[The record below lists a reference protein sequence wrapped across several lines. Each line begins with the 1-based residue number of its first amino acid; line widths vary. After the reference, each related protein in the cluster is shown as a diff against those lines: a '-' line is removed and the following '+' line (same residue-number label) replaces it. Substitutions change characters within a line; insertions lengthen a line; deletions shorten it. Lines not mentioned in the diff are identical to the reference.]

1 LPNFCFFVFYE
12 DESEQSECVA
22 KHEKG
27 YFVIKKSL
35 KHCLFYSATVHVTAS
50 WCVFARKICCLQ
62 TRYDSHGNAITW
74 YHCTHQQPIRDGESR
89 CSIN

>member
-1 LPNFCFFVFYE
+1 LANQLVNRPLTITDVQNFCFFVFYE
-12 DESEQSECVA
+12 DESEQSECMA

-35 KHCLFYSATVHVTAS
+35 KHCLFHSATVHVTAS

-62 TRYDSHGNAITW
+62 TR
-74 YHCTHQQPIRDGESR
+74 
-89 CSIN
+89 